1 MVETEDLLWVL
12 ELRRLSSD
20 FASRDV
26 RAPRECDDPL
36 FLFLGQR
43 RKSVVVYSYSRSG
56 GRTDYAVWL
65 GVFSAVCLC
74 ESDYFA
80 LRCASYPSYE
90 PLDCRHTAC
99 VISKYLE

>member
-12 ELRRLSSD
+12 ELRRLSTD

-26 RAPRECDDPL
+26 RAPRECDDSL

-43 RKSVVVYSYSRSG
+43 RKSVVVYSYSRGG
-56 GRTDYAVWL
+56 GRTDDAVWL
-65 GVFSAVCLC
+65 GVFSAICLC

>member
-1 MVETEDLLWVL
+1 MVESEDLLWVL
-12 ELRRLSSD
+12 ELRRLSTD
-20 FASRDV
+20 FAGRDV
-26 RAPRECDDPL
+26 RAPGECDDPL

-43 RKSVVVYSYSRSG
+43 CKSVVVCSYSRSG
-56 GRTDYAVWL
+56 GRTDDAVWL

-74 ESDYFA
+74 ESDYSA